1 MQTNGSINTAA
12 ASKLPAVTVTP
23 TFLSPSQATDAAN
36 YLAANWA
43 KAVG

>member
-1 MQTNGSINTAA
+1 MTTNSTIDKAA